1 MGSAGS
7 LLYLCDF
14 MVIARFLGCIRQ
26 ILINSERTINMA
38 KNYMQDGNTVRFTA
52 TAAVKS
58 GDVVMLENLAAISV
72 SDVVQ
77 NETGV
82 GLTTGVFT
90 VKAKAEDDIKQGAIV
105 YWSATDGATITAGSN
120 KRLGIAWHA
129 SGASMGTVDVKINA

>member
-1 MGSAGS
+1 
-7 LLYLCDF
+7 
-14 MVIARFLGCIRQ
+14 
-26 ILINSERTINMA
+26 MA

-72 SDVVQ
+72 SDVAQ

-120 KRLGIAWHA
+120 KSLGIAWHA

>member
-1 MGSAGS
+1 
-7 LLYLCDF
+7 
-14 MVIARFLGCIRQ
+14 
-26 ILINSERTINMA
+26 MA

-58 GDVVMLENLAAISV
+58 GDVVMLENLVAVAV
-72 SDVVQ
+72 SDVAQGGV
-77 NETGV
+77 GV

-120 KRLGIAWHA
+120 KRLGISWYA

>member
-1 MGSAGS
+1 
-7 LLYLCDF
+7 
-14 MVIARFLGCIRQ
+14 
-26 ILINSERTINMA
+26 MA

-90 VKAKAEDDIKQGAIV
+90 VKAKADDGHCRCQ
-105 YWSATDGATITAGSN
+105 DQ
-120 KRLGIAWHA
+120 RLVRLMTH
-129 SGASMGTVDVKINA
+129 SHRRTKLYQM

>member
-1 MGSAGS
+1 MS
-7 LLYLCDF
+7 
-14 MVIARFLGCIRQ
+14 
-26 ILINSERTINMA
+26 
-38 KNYMQDGNTVRFTA
+38 KNYLQDGNTVRFTA

-72 SDVVQ
+72 SDVAQ

-105 YWSATDGATITAGSN
+105 YWSATDGATITEGSN
-120 KRLGIAWHA
+120 KRLGIAWNA